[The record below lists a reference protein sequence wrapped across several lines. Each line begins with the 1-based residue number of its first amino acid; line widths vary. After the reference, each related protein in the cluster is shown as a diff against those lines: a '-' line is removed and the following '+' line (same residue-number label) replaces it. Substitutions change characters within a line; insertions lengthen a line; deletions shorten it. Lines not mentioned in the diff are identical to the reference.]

1 MDETAGRAPLDP
13 DQLAALASLEDPTR
27 RRLYELVA
35 ASREPVTRDQ
45 AAEALGVD
53 RSLAAYHLDRLVAEG
68 LLAASFA
75 RPAGR
80 GGPGAGR
87 PAKRYARAEEEFA
100 VTVPARDYRLVA
112 ELLARAAEADPS
124 GSVSAALRDA
134 ATALGREQAA
144 ARAGAGDDASA
155 LAAHLAQQGFE
166 PFDDGGVVRLGNCPF
181 HQLARDHTELVCGM
195 NLALLSGVV
204 EALAPGARPRLDPA
218 PDRCCVAI
226 DLPAGA

>member
-1 MDETAGRAPLDP
+1 MERRAARAGLDP
-13 DQLAALASLEDPTR
+13 AHLEALASLEDPTR

-45 AAEALGVD
+45 AASALGLD

-68 LLAASFA
+68 LLTASFA
-75 RPAGR
+75 RPPGR

-87 PAKRYARAEEEFA
+87 PAKRYAPAQEELA

-112 ELLARAAEADPS
+112 ELLARAAEADGS
-124 GSVSAALRDA
+124 GAVAAALRDA
-134 ATALGREQAA
+134 AVAVGRERAA
-144 ARAGAGDDASA
+144 GRSGGGTEA
-155 LAAHLAQQGFE
+155 LLDVLAQQGFA
-166 PFDDGGVVRLGNCPF
+166 PFRDDGVVRLGNCPF
-181 HQLARDHTELVCGM
+181 HQLAREHTELVCGM

-204 EALAPGARPRLDPA
+204 EVLAPAARTRLDPA

-226 DLPAGA
+226 DLPGRA